1 MERSPFYSPV
11 RVATFVVVLAIAL
24 TLALIPIDPERRL
37 PTLGQ
42 APEEPVIAAEDLRVE
57 SAVLSE
63 EAAEAAA
70 AAVAPRFTLDT
81 GVRTAQVAVLANLL
95 EAVDEVRD
103 APDLSDR
110 ERSSMLADLPDLR
123 ASARAQQ
130 DILGFSARRWQQVK
144 DRSVTLLAEVLT
156 DNVEE
161 DEVPAV
167 REGLPERVGDE
178 LRQSQQVDVVVEL
191 VAPLVEANV
200 TEGEAATA
208 AAREE
213 ARTAAEP
220 VIREIARGTVVV
232 GAGEVADALAAEVL
246 ALLPEQGRGVPIDEL
261 AALLILALA
270 SAGILGA
277 YLLLAKPD
285 AAASNRR
292 LVLLAVLVIGSVA
305 AARWFLPVV
314 LPDEREKFLDLVLP
328 LAIAAVLIAALLDRT
343 LALLSATVVAILAG
357 TAAVVHP
364 NFGVGE
370 APEAPQALR
379 PLVVFLLSGV
389 AGAYTTQ
396 RIERLT
402 RYGVAGVV
410 VGATIFLVGLAFWL
424 LDTGRATED
433 VGWLALVSAV
443 VAVSTG
449 VLAIGASSFLG
460 LAFGVTTRWQL
471 LELAQL
477 TRPVLRRLQEE
488 APGTFHH
495 SLLVATMAE
504 RAAAQ
509 VGADALLVRVGAYY
523 HDIGKLA
530 KPHMYIENQAEGG
543 NPHDGLDPLESAR
556 VIQGPRALGFG
567 VGAAGAPAVADP
579 RLHSRAPR
587 HPPGDLFLPQGGADQ
602 SGRGAESVHLRGA
615 APAEPRDV
623 DRDAGRLVR
632 SRGALQQ
639 AAGRGDDR
647 PARRRGDRR
656 AAQRTAVRGVR
667 SDAAPAARGGRVVQ
681 GHVAGGL
688 SSAHR
693 IPGADGGGAAPPAG
707 GAAADGCQRGAG
719 AGGGGAGGRERA
731 PQASVLRQRGC
742 GRPLSAGA
750 VPRAVG
756 AAGRMS

>member
-42 APEEPVIAAEDLRVE
+42 APEEPVLAAEDLRVE
-57 SAVLSE
+57 SAALSE

-123 ASARAQQ
+123 ASARAQR
-130 DILGFSARRWQQVK
+130 DILDFSARRWQQVA

-167 REGLPERVGDE
+167 REGLRERVGDE

-200 TEGEAATA
+200 TEDGAATA

-220 VIREIARGTVVV
+220 VIREIVRGTVVV
-232 GAGEVADALAAEVL
+232 GAGEVVDELAAEVL

-261 AALLILALA
+261 AALLILALS

-277 YLLLAKPD
+277 YLLIARPD
-285 AAASNRR
+285 SAASNRR

-410 VGATIFLVGLAFWL
+410 VGATVFLVGLAFWL

-433 VGWLALVSAV
+433 VGWLVLVAVV

-556 VIQGPRALGFG
+556 VIQDHVRWGLELGRRERLPSQIRAFIPEHHGTRLVTYFYRKAALTNPDVEPSLFTYAGPRPQSRETAIVMLADSCEAVVRSSKLRDEETIDRLVDAVIDERLNERQFEECDLTLRQLRAVAESFKVTLRG
-567 VGAAGAPAVADP
+567 VYHPRIEYPAPTEAEQRRRPGAP
-579 RLHSRAPR
+579 
-587 HPPGDLFLPQGGADQ
+587 LPTGV
-602 SGRGAESVHLRGA
+602 SA
-615 APAEPRDV
+615 APEPVGEAPV
-623 DRDAGRLVR
+623 DGSALPRISSSAKEDAG
-632 SRGALQQ
+632 
-639 AAGRGDDR
+639 D
-647 PARRRGDRR
+647 P
-656 AAQRTAVRGVR
+656 
-667 SDAAPAARGGRVVQ
+667 
-681 GHVAGGL
+681 
-688 SSAHR
+688 
-693 IPGADGGGAAPPAG
+693 
-707 GAAADGCQRGAG
+707 
-719 AGGGGAGGRERA
+719 
-731 PQASVLRQRGC
+731 
-742 GRPLSAGA
+742 
-750 VPRAVG
+750 
-756 AAGRMS
+756 